1 MDLMTFVDIV
11 LIVGLVVLVL
21 SIPYLLQRRTELEE
35 KGFEVRWFLIQT
47 IVIVVWLVLLLF
59 VLGG

>member
-1 MDLMTFVDIV
+1 MTFVDIV